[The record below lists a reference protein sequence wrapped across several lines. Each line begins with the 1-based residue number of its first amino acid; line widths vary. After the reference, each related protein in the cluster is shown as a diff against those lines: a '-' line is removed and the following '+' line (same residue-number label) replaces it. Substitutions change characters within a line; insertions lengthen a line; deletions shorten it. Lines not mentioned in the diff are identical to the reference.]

1 MKIFTAQVVD
11 NTDNKKTN
19 LIECSIEIATDSN
32 EKKMFTVPVV
42 YTSPF
47 HSNNGP
53 ENSTIKGAGFSAP
66 IEVGDR
72 VLVCLPENE
81 NRLYYMSTIV
91 ETRPHGNRES
101 YSTEGDRLTSTGMS
115 NAEGA
120 ALELT
125 TEIGDSVTKMVAE
138 LRGHGGSGSV
148 MITNNPEAEAV
159 NIEAPGKESSI
170 KLTGPFN
177 FQSGGNKIQMDAKSN
192 TVIRTRMG
200 STLID
205 TGLLGGMISLVNN
218 AMFPNPLRIT
228 TPFAAFTGDIKIDSE
243 NNCIDIRSC
252 TDPTTLPLQS
262 PLGPGITLT
271 AGTPGVPNPLAEI
284 GLNSAGKVV
293 IYAATGIDIV
303 TPVGDINIQALTG
316 CVNIKGAPAPPPL
329 GGVNLQPTT
338 PTTVEPLIPLM
349 PLSFKRGTL
358 PT

>member
-11 NTDNKKTN
+11 NTDNNKQNVIK
-19 LIECSIEIATDSN
+19 CSLEIATDSN
-32 EKKMFTVPVV
+32 EKKMLTVPVT

-47 HSNNGP
+47 HSDNGTQ
-53 ENSTIKGAGFSAP
+53 NSTVRGAGFSAP
-66 IEVGDR
+66 IEVGDK

-91 ETRPHGNRES
+91 ETRPHGNSDS
-101 YSTEGDRLTSTGMS
+101 YSTGGDRLTSVGMS
-115 NAEGA
+115 TAEGA
-120 ALELT
+120 ALALT
-125 TEIGDSVTKMVAE
+125 TEIGDVTKMIAE

-148 MITNNPEAEAV
+148 SIVNNPDSEA
-159 NIEAPGKESSI
+159 IHLEAPGKESSI

-177 FQSGGNKIQMDAKSN
+177 FQNGGNKIQWDAKSN
-192 TVIRTRMG
+192 SILRTRQG

-205 TGLLGGMISLVNN
+205 TGLFGGMISLVNN
-218 AMFPNPLRIT
+218 AMFLNPLRIT
-228 TPFAAFTGDIKIDSE
+228 TPFAPFTGDIKIDSE
-243 NNCIDIRSC
+243 NNCVDIRSC
-252 TDPTTLPLQS
+252 ADATTLPLQS

-316 CVNIKGAPAPPPL
+316 CVNIKGAPAPPPA